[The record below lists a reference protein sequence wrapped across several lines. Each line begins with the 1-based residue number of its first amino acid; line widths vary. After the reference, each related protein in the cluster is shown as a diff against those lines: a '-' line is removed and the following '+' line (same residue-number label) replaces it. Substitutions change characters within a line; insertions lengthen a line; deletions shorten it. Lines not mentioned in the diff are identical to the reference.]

1 MKSSLVVPAKNVE
14 RWTSRRSR
22 DRVVDRSEFVYFG
35 VSMNLKPN
43 PRTSREWGGTS
54 CWSVRSWNAKLGM
67 CSGVSSG
74 LEVKRRDMAFWK
86 ED

>member
-35 VSMNLKPN
+35 VSMNLKPIQG
-43 PRTSREWGGTS
+43 PVE
-54 CWSVRSWNAKLGM
+54 
-67 CSGVSSG
+67 SGVVQVAG
-74 LEVKRRDMAFWK
+74 R
-86 ED
+86 